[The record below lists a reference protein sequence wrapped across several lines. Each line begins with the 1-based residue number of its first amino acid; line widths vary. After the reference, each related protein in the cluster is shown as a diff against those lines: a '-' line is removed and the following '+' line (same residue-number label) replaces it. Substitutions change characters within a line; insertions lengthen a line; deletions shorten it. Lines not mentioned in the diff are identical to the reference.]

1 MNSFKLAAVFERR
14 EFPGG
19 IQDLLRRDAE
29 LLIPPRWADNT
40 ILVDPDDLLPDAL
53 LLIVDGPLSTQM
65 RKTYFN
71 CYRHGIPIACICHK
85 TEPEDDPVVFMLS
98 SQNLCW
104 SFSSADEG
112 RELLRNQVQKWLRGL
127 NRESFPFPEGE
138 ELILS
143 YGNIDV
149 SPVDQSSYESAR
161 EVFTTRGFVCLSGSL
176 GAGKTTIARRLLIE
190 AAQEGLNPVE
200 FITRDLYF
208 GEVVQLL
215 TGPEDCAVFLDIDTL
230 RRIVDVYPLRLWS
243 MVLSLMI
250 RATETRHRLIL
261 ATSSP
266 EIAVVFDTYHDAH
279 IKLPEPSTSRK
290 WRLKQGQDAL
300 KWFRSQDSL
309 KKAELLLLAAFDPVV
324 PEAVFKRILFKLW
337 DRLIVQEER
346 RFPLTEELESLYSS
360 SFATQG
366 IEPFRRILGSGE
378 AYLAVSD
385 TMKMWAIDNG
395 IRELLSKDAPIIRA
409 FADTLT
415 GSSEPAVRRAGYFLA
430 GFYSSLS
437 DEVRAKLLLHI
448 AAEESGTVLTDVLNI
463 LLSSIKCADESIIS
477 MYRIMME
484 KGISEVRGSVAGTL
498 CRPWVMES
506 AETADLVDAATGDPD
521 SGVRGQF
528 LQGLTFWG
536 MSDRGSRIYN
546 ELLEDDSNEVRRSVL
561 YYVGSKFPDLS
572 GREYEVLNDVLESG
586 DSGLLPPLIIGLL
599 DRELEEFN
607 QEFSDLLWV
616 LMDRL
621 PDGGRGNL
629 AWRIG
634 ARLRFFSK
642 EVRKTLRSDLSEED
656 ILPVTRCMLMNYS
669 SLDEDERENL
679 WEMIHER
686 VSDSRAFAHMV
697 LRYYSI
703 MDETDRNNLIKTV
716 LVSERYDGREA
727 LSQLICRGRTDLA
740 EASIALIE
748 EILAFGEFEKRALL
762 PFFVLWNGDDLGEI
776 QEEFIVLFLTDK
788 SPLVRKSLVRAVRR
802 LGVSTEESIKVL
814 VQLSTDDKR
823 AVRAEAGAALGEF
836 ESDDTD
842 NLSSVL
848 ITLLNDEDPFVRL
861 STLSGLLGNVL
872 LSAEKLLPVVFSALD
887 DPASEVRLEA
897 IKGLRR
903 YPAMSSEGDAP
914 GKLAERLVDPDRNV
928 RMEVIK
934 FVTET
939 PELLA
944 SKEVRRRMPDILLD
958 RLSAG
963 HAIAEELSMARKI
976 QLDLLPDKPPNPER
990 YDIESYYRPAREV
1003 GGDYFDFFQLPGRN
1017 LGIAIADVAGK
1028 GIPAALTMAGLKGN
1042 LEAYVQNIYSISE
1055 IMQKVN
1061 ESSVL
1066 GEGDLIMTGLFY
1078 GVLDLDSGKL
1088 TYVNAGHNPPLLVR
1102 REGSST
1108 WLDRGGLIL
1117 GLSDNVEYEHG
1128 TDELEPGDVL
1138 VLYTDGITEAMDK
1151 FNVELGVDRL
1161 KNVVLENRD
1170 LSAQQIAGGILEA
1183 VNSHSEGMPQGDD
1196 QTLVIVKHR

>member
-1 MNSFKLAAVFERR
+1 MNSFRLAAVFEKRG
-14 EFPGG
+14 FPGG

-40 ILVDPDDLLPDAL
+40 VLIDPDALVPDAL
-53 LLIVDGPLSTQM
+53 LLIINGPLSTHM
-65 RKTYFN
+65 RNTYFN
-71 CYRHGIPIACICHK
+71 CYRRGIPIAGICYL
-85 TEPEDDPVVFMLS
+85 TEPEDDPVALKLS
-98 SQNLCW
+98 DQNLCW
-104 SFSSADEG
+104 SFSSAGFG
-112 RELLRNQVQKWLRGL
+112 RELLRNQVQDWLRGL
-127 NRESFPFPEGE
+127 NRESFPFPEGK
-138 ELILS
+138 ELIQS
-143 YGNIDV
+143 YGDIDV
-149 SPVDQSSYESAR
+149 SPVDQDSYESAR
-161 EVFTTRGFVCLSGSL
+161 EVLTKRGFVCLSGSL

-190 AAQEGLNPVE
+190 AAREGLNPVE

-208 GEVVQLL
+208 AEVVQLL

-230 RRIVDVYPLRLWS
+230 RRIVDIYPLRLWS
-243 MVLSLMI
+243 TILTLMI
-250 RATETRHRLIL
+250 RVTETRHRLIL

-300 KWFRSQDSL
+300 KWFRSQGSL
-309 KKAELLLLAAFDPVV
+309 KKAGLLLLAAFDPVV
-324 PEAVFKRILFKLW
+324 PEAVFKSTLFKFW
-337 DRLIVQEER
+337 DRLIVQEDR
-346 RFPLTEELESLYSS
+346 KFPSTEELELLYSNS
-360 SFATQG
+360 LAAQG
-366 IEPFRRILGSGE
+366 IAPFRRISGSGE
-378 AYLAVSD
+378 VYIAVSD
-385 TMKMWAIDNG
+385 SMKMWAIDNG
-395 IRELLSKDAPIIRA
+395 IQELLKKDAPIIRA
-409 FADTLT
+409 FADTLI
-415 GSSEPAVRRAGYFLA
+415 GSSESSVRRAGYFLA
-430 GFYSSLS
+430 GFYGDLS

-448 AAEESGTVLTDVLNI
+448 AAEESGTVLTDVLNT
-463 LLSSIKCADESIIS
+463 LLSSINSADESIIG

-484 KGISEVRGSVAGTL
+484 KGSSEVRGSVAGTL
-498 CRPWVMES
+498 FRSWVMES
-506 AETADLVDAATGDPD
+506 AETVDLVNAAAEDPD
-521 SGVRGQF
+521 PRVRGQF
-528 LQGLTFWG
+528 IQGLTFLE
-536 MSDRGSRIYN
+536 MSERGSRIYN
-546 ELLEDDSNEVRRSVL
+546 KLLEDDSIEVRQNIL
-561 YYVGSKFPDLS
+561 LHIGSKFPDLS
-572 GREYEVLNDVLESG
+572 SREYEVLNDVLESG

-616 LMDRL
+616 LMERL
-621 PDGGRGNL
+621 PDGGRGRL

-634 ARLRFFSK
+634 ARLRFFSR
-642 EVRKTLRSDLSEED
+642 EVRKTLRSDLSEKD
-656 ILPVTRCMLMNYS
+656 VLPVTRCMLMNYS
-669 SLDEDERENL
+669 SLDEDEKKNL
-679 WEMIHER
+679 WVMIHER

-703 MDETDRNNLIKTV
+703 MDETDRNNLLKTV

-740 EASIALIE
+740 EASFELIE
-748 EILAFGEFEKRALL
+748 EILADGEFEKRALL
-762 PFFVLWNGDDLGEI
+762 PFFVLWNGNDLGEN
-776 QEEFIVLFLTDK
+776 QEEIISAFLTDN

-802 LGVSTEESIKVL
+802 LGVLTSDSIRVL
-814 VQLSTDDKR
+814 VQLSADEKR
-823 AVRAEAGAALGEF
+823 AVRAAAGAALGEF
-836 ESDDTD
+836 ESDGTH

-848 ITLLNDEDPFVRL
+848 ITLLSDEDPFVRL
-861 STLSGLLGNVL
+861 STLSGLLENVL
-872 LSAEKLLPVVFSALD
+872 LSAEKLLPVVSAALD

-897 IKGLRR
+897 VQGLRR
-903 YPAMSSEGDAP
+903 YPAMCSKGDVA

-928 RMEVIK
+928 RMEVVEL
-934 FVTET
+934 VTET

-944 SKEVRRRMPDILLD
+944 SKEVRNRMPDILLN
-958 RLSAG
+958 RLSTG

-1003 GGDYFDFFQLPGRN
+1003 GGDYFDFFHLPDRN

-1078 GVLDLDSGKL
+1078 SVLDLDSGKL

-1102 REGSST
+1102 REGSTT

-1117 GLSDNVEYEHG
+1117 GLSDNAEYEHG

-1151 FNVELGVDRL
+1151 FNVELGIDRL
-1161 KNVVLENRD
+1161 KQVVLDNRD

-1183 VNSHSEGMPQGDD
+1183 VNSHSDGIPQGDD
-1196 QTLVIVKHR
+1196 QTLVVVKHR